1 MHRAL
6 SLLALG
12 ITLALTAAQPML
24 TLTSIKA
31 VDSTSDNKDQW
42 SMKGFLNDP
51 DADFVS
57 TIADEGL
64 FVDLYNDEFD
74 INDDDSDVSVVEFA
88 AADCRDLSNGR
99 GVLCKDAGARIS
111 FKKTKRVPHEAK
123 VKAMKNHNKTD
134 SASSYYS
141 VSGVFRRQQFENT
154 IS

>member
-31 VDSTSDNKDQW
+31 VDSTSNNQDKW

-51 DADFVS
+51 DADLIS

-64 FVDLYNDEFD
+64 SADLVNS
-74 INDDDSDVSVVEFA
+74 DDLLVSDVTFA
-88 AADCRDLSNGR
+88 AAACRDLSNGR

-111 FKKTKRVPHEAK
+111 FKRTKRVPHEAK